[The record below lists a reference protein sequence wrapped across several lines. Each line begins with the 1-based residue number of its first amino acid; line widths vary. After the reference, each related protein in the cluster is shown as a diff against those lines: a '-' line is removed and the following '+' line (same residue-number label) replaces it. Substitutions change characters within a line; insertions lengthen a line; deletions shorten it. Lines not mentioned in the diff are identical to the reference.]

1 MPAEFLSCGDA
12 ALVVQF
18 GEAVDAEM
26 NNRVMRLDSI
36 VRSRAIP
43 GVVETVPTFR
53 SLMIHYD
60 PLQITRSSLMAAVE
74 PLLNEEGAVEA
85 TCAAWSLPVCF
96 DPEYAPDLEDV
107 ARRTELTPERV
118 IDLYAGTTFRVYM
131 IGFLPGHPYM
141 GDLPPELE
149 LPRRVEPRTR
159 VPAGSVAIATTMTV
173 VYPNESPGGWHLI
186 GRTPVPMFS
195 LRRERPVLFAPGDR
209 VRCRPVTP
217 EEYRDILERVDAG
230 AFRLE
235 PDGEVTL

>member
-1 MPAEFLSCGDA
+1 MTAEFLSCGDT

-18 GEAVDAEM
+18 GESVDAEM

-60 PLQITRSSLMAAVE
+60 PLRTTRASLLAAVE
-74 PLLNEEGAVEA
+74 PLLDEEGAFDA
-85 TCAAWSLPVCF
+85 TCAAWNLPVCF

-141 GDLPPELE
+141 GDLPAELE
-149 LPRRVEPRTR
+149 LPRRVEPRTH
-159 VPAGSVAIATTMTV
+159 VPAGSIAIATTMTV

-195 LRRERPVLFAPGDR
+195 LRRERPVLFAPGDH

-217 EEYRDILERVDAG
+217 DEYRDIRERVESG

-235 PDGEVTL
+235 PEGEVTL

>member
-1 MPAEFLSCGDA
+1 MPAEFFSCGDT

-18 GEAVDAEM
+18 GEQVDAEM
-26 NNRVMRLDSI
+26 NTRVMRLDSI
-36 VRSRAIP
+36 VRSREIP

-60 PLQITRSSLMAAVE
+60 PLRITRAALLDAVE
-74 PLLNEEGAVEA
+74 PLLSEEGSFDA
-85 TCAAWSLPVCF
+85 TCAAWNLPVCF

-107 ARRTELTPERV
+107 ARRTGLTPERV
-118 IDLYAGTTFRVYM
+118 IELHSTTTFRVYM

-141 GDLPPELE
+141 GDLPKELE
-149 LPRRVEPRTR
+149 LPRREEPRTR

-209 VRCRPVTP
+209 VVCRSVAP
-217 EEYRDILERVDAG
+217 EEYKDIRKRVEA
-230 AFRLE
+230 RIYSLE
-235 PDGEVTL
+235 PAGEVTI